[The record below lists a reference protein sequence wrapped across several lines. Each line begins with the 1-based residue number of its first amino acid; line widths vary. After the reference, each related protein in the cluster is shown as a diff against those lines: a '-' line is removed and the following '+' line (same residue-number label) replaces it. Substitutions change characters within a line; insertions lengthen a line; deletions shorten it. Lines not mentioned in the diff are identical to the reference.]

1 MIKIILCVKPVRE
14 KYIKNNTDDK
24 WCINPYDLYALK
36 CALSLK
42 AIANIQITCISM
54 GPDESIETLIK
65 CITYGAD
72 EAVLLSDHKFARAD
86 TFATTYVLAKAINY
100 IGNYD
105 LIVCG
110 NRAVDGETGQVP
122 YGLAERLD
130 ILCVPCCKELLSVK
144 EKKLVFKRDA
154 DNLIETIESTLPI
167 VLSFSGFTV
176 DEPKTNLRTIKNAR
190 SKIIPVWNAIHI
202 GADINLCGNLGSKTK
217 VIDLEDA
224 FPKRTPVVID
234 GNCEDIAYMIYEK
247 IKEQEKS

>member
-42 AIANIQITCISM
+42 AIANIHITCISM
-54 GPDESIETLIK
+54 GPDES
-65 CITYGAD
+65 
-72 EAVLLSDHKFARAD
+72 
-86 TFATTYVLAKAINY
+86 
-100 IGNYD
+100 
-105 LIVCG
+105 
-110 NRAVDGETGQVP
+110 
-122 YGLAERLD
+122 
-130 ILCVPCCKELLSVK
+130 
-144 EKKLVFKRDA
+144 
-154 DNLIETIESTLPI
+154 
-167 VLSFSGFTV
+167 
-176 DEPKTNLRTIKNAR
+176 
-190 SKIIPVWNAIHI
+190 VWNAIHI